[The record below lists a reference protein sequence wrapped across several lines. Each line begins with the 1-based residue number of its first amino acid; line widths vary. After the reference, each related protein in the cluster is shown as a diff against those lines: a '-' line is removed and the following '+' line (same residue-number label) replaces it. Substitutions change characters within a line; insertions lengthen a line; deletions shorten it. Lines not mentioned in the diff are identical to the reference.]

1 MIRALVW
8 RRSPE
13 RARFRALRDLYNSFL
28 AENSAEARGRR
39 LLLEW
44 LSAEQLR
51 QFNTLGYFDVLG
63 SDSGKRYRIQ
73 CGTSTNVIEIDDAGD
88 PVMGWCFVPKGALV
102 SGDVM
107 LAQKVGLETGEHKAL
122 AVANRFQPSYS
133 HVRRSPRRL

>member
-44 LSAEQLR
+44 LSPEQLR
-51 QFNTLGYFDVLG
+51 QFSTLGYFDVLG

-73 CGTSTNVIEIDDAGD
+73 CGTSTNVIEIDDAGGA
-88 PVMGWCFVPKGALV
+88 VMGWCFVPKGALV

-107 LAQKVGLETGEHKAL
+107 LAQKVALETGEHSAL

-133 HVRRSPRRL
+133 HVRRSPRRW